1 MVEYGV
7 ETSSQGEEEKMKNHI
22 EVDGVR
28 YVREDSPAL
37 ISSDAHFFEPREGK
51 DAVRCPSCGEAT
63 GLHIN
68 EVRLE
73 NAAGQKLVAT
83 ATSEDDA
90 SRIHV
95 SLTGDGGETGRRY
108 TLTLA
113 GECEHCTTF
122 ELKFQQH
129 KGMTYFTKTV

>member
-1 MVEYGV
+1 MEPLSAIEGDIMTNY
-7 ETSSQGEEEKMKNHI
+7 I

-28 YVREDSPAL
+28 YVREDSPPLLSA
-37 ISSDAHFFEPREGK
+37 DPQYFEPREGK
-51 DAVRCPSCGEAT
+51 DVVRCPGCGEAT

-83 ATSEDDA
+83 ANSEDDA

-95 SLTGDGGETGRRY
+95 SLTDDSEEEGRRY

-129 KGMTYFTKTV
+129 KGMTFFTKTA

>member
-1 MVEYGV
+1 M
-7 ETSSQGEEEKMKNHI
+7 TNHI

-37 ISSDAHFFEPREGK
+37 LSADPDYFEPRESK
-51 DAVRCPSCGEAT
+51 DAVRCPGCGEAT

-83 ATSEDDA
+83 SNSEDDG

-95 SLTGDGGETGRRY
+95 SLTDDSEEKGRRY

-129 KGMTYFTKTV
+129 KGMTFFTKTA

>member
-1 MVEYGV
+1 MEPLSAIEGD
-7 ETSSQGEEEKMKNHI
+7 KMTNYI

-37 ISSDAHFFEPREGK
+37 LSADPQYFEPREGK
-51 DAVRCPSCGEAT
+51 DVVRCPSCGEAT

-83 ATSEDDA
+83 ANSEDNA
-90 SRIHV
+90 GRIHV
-95 SLTGDGGETGRRY
+95 SLTDDSEEKGRRY

-129 KGMTYFTKTV
+129 KGMTFFTRTI